1 MISDRLAKYG
11 VLLFV
16 AMFFAYLFGPLII
29 MSITAFNSAEFP
41 RVSPWDCF
49 TVEWFDVLVN
59 DDKLMDGLRNSII
72 IGIGVVL
79 LAVPI
84 GLAGALM
91 LMHVGQRVRPWYY
104 TIVVSPILIPGVVL
118 GISTLI
124 FWDRLGAM
132 FNADYDSVF
141 YDGIFLTIIGQTTF
155 ISAYAMLVFI
165 SRLQRFDPALEEA
178 ALDLGATNVQTFRKI
193 LLPFLKPAIGSA
205 AVLAFLASFENY
217 NTTVFT
223 ITSES
228 TLTTVLA
235 SKVRYGINPSISALA
250 VVIVVLTLF
259 AAAVGEIKKR
269 RTEAFDKAIAKAVI
283 EGTDAL
289 SRLGRKS
296 NRLVDPAFA
305 MIVLIFVAG
314 IGTSYYAG
322 TVGVDEC
329 KTAVDEAK
337 RAEVQRRV
345 EELRSR
351 RMFQGAQPGQQ
362 QAPASGTSAGGV
374 DAKGTEGYRSIFAP
388 TNLEGQVKGENESG
402 AAPSGAT
409 APAPGTEGYRNIFAP
424 TNLEGQVKG
433 ESAAPGDEPNAPAPD
448 GEGQPG
454 DPDAA
459 PGTEGYQGIFDP
471 TNLQN
476 QVKSVE

>member
-1 MISDRLAKYG
+1 MIADRLGRFA

-16 AMFFAYLFGPLII
+16 GMFFVYLFGPLII

-59 DDKLMDGLRNSII
+59 DDKIMEGLRNSFV
-72 IGIGVVL
+72 IGLGVVL

-91 LMHVGQRVRPWYY
+91 LMQVGQRVRPWYY

-132 FNADYDSVF
+132 FNADYDSLF

-178 ALDLGATNVQTFRKI
+178 ALDLGATHVQTFRKI

-250 VVIVVLTLF
+250 VVIVVLTLL
-259 AAAVGEIKKR
+259 AAAVMEIRKR
-269 RTEAFDKAIAKAVI
+269 RTEAFDKAVAKAVI
-283 EGTDAL
+283 EGNEGLARL
-289 SRLGRKS
+289 SRKS
-296 NRLVDPAFA
+296 TRLIDPAFA
-305 MIVLIFVAG
+305 MILVIFLAG

-329 KTAVDEAK
+329 KANVLEAK
-337 RAEVQRRV
+337 RLETQRRI
-345 EELRSR
+345 EER
-351 RMFQGAQPGQQ
+351 RQQQMFQQAQPGARSTP
-362 QAPASGTSAGGV
+362 APATPTGPGTPPAR
-374 DAKGTEGYRSIFAP
+374 GTEGYQGIFAP
-388 TNLEGQVKGENESG
+388 TNLDGQSG
-402 AAPSGAT
+402 RGQEAT
-409 APAPGTEGYRNIFAP
+409 PDADAD
-424 TNLEGQVKG
+424 
-433 ESAAPGDEPNAPAPD
+433 ESAPRQDSTP
-448 GEGQPG
+448 
-454 DPDAA
+454 A

-471 TNLQN
+471 GNIQGQVGTRTDDSAADAQAQPESDAGGYRNIFDPTNLNN
-476 QVKSVE
+476 QIRSGD